1 MSSILDRLSLKLE
14 NKGSVARDHLAN
26 ERTYLAWVRTS
37 LSLVTVGVAIRQLY
51 RVAVDLKHGSDSS
64 SLRADADATAKVA
77 YHEPLAG
84 KVLGASFV
92 SLGMAFV
99 FIGLYRYF
107 HSQYLMTKGKFP
119 VSRLMVG
126 ACTVATLALLVGLLV
141 SVFNDDQ

>member
-1 MSSILDRLSLKLE
+1 MRNILDRLSLKLD

-51 RVAVDLKHGSDSS
+51 RVAVDLNHGSDSTS
-64 SLRADADATAKVA
+64 SVGTSLEDARNRD
-77 YHEPLAG
+77 PLAG
-84 KVLGASFV
+84 KVLGTSFV

-99 FIGLYRYF
+99 FVGLYRYF

-126 ACTVATLALLVGLLV
+126 ACAIATLALLVGLVV
-141 SVFNDDQ
+141 SMFDNEQ